1 MTVVATPRIEL
12 HRRPVEGDADDLL
25 RFQNTM
31 FWLRLLGIVI
41 VLTQGGLYEM
51 ADPLMLWLAVG
62 IIAGV
67 VAVQGRLLGAPVA
80 ASDVRGRA
88 TALLVADAVA
98 VYLIGTVFT
107 RDVESIGYYFYP
119 LLSLEATLV
128 VGLWAGIVMTALSVV
143 AYLAQLVVHVSF
155 GHLVEPRS
163 AIAAVSLIGATGGFV
178 TIYAHISSRGQD
190 HLRAMLHLTSALARH
205 ESLAEAMR
213 HLDRRLHAA
222 IGGRVRS
229 VAIREV
235 DGRYRLTTWQTGEE
249 RYLTPEQLLRAFGN
263 VDEMS
268 RRLAVGDAVTVETDA
283 WSVVTASLALP
294 EWATAVTLVPIVAEG
309 RWVGVL
315 PVLWPTRTVPDEDQL
330 RLLYGLAGQVGLALA
345 RGELEQVR
353 RDATV
358 DPLTGLLN
366 ERAIGAEL
374 QAFTARAARAGG
386 RLAVLMLELE
396 ATAPTVGPTMRRPAD
411 APETVF
417 RAAAQAIRSALR
429 SGDVAGRQ
437 AADRLLVIAADA
449 DGDSAGS
456 LAGRIAE
463 RLAGVAGIDTL
474 RVSAGIASF
483 PVDGPT
489 AADLIDAADAALA
502 PLASAA
508 AAPEDA
514 SGDPS
519 ATAA

>member
-1 MTVVATPRIEL
+1 MTLVTPRIEL

-25 RFQNTM
+25 RFQHTM

-41 VLTQGGLYEM
+41 VLTQGGLYQM
-51 ADPLMLWLAVG
+51 ADPVMLWLAVG

-67 VAVQGRLLGAPVA
+67 IAVQGRLLDAPIS
-80 ASDVRGRA
+80 ASEVRARA
-88 TALLVADAVA
+88 TALLVADAIA

-107 RDVESIGYYFYP
+107 RDVEWIGYYFYP

-128 VGLWAGIVMTALSVV
+128 VGLWAGIVVTALSVV
-143 AYLAQLVVHVSF
+143 AYLAQLVIHVSF

-163 AIAAVSLIGATGGFV
+163 AVAAVSLIGATGGFV
-178 TIYAHISSRGQD
+178 TIHAHMASRGQD

-205 ESLAEAMR
+205 ESQAEAMR
-213 HLDRRLHAA
+213 HLDRQLHAA
-222 IGGRVRS
+222 IGARVRS

-249 RYLTPEQLLRAFGN
+249 RFLTREQLLRAFGN

-283 WSVVTASLALP
+283 WSVVTASLGLP

-315 PVLWPTRTVPDEDQL
+315 PVLWPTRAVPDADQL

-345 RGELEQVR
+345 RRELEQMR

-366 ERAIGAEL
+366 DRAIGAEL
-374 QAFTARAARAGG
+374 QAFVARAARAGG
-386 RLAVLMLELE
+386 RLAVLMVDLE
-396 ATAPTVGPTMRRPAD
+396 TMSPAPGAAIRRPSEP
-411 APETVF
+411 PEAVF
-417 RAAAQAIRSALR
+417 RAASQAIRSALR
-429 SGDVAGRQ
+429 GGDVAGRHG
-437 AADRLLVIAADA
+437 ADRLLVIAADA
-449 DGDSAGS
+449 DGESAGS
-456 LAGRIAE
+456 LAERIAE
-463 RLAGVAGIDTL
+463 RLAAVEGIETL
-474 RVSAGIASF
+474 RVSAGVASF

-489 AADLIDAADAALA
+489 AADLVDAADAALA
-502 PLASAA
+502 PLPALAGAA
-508 AAPEDA
+508 ADA
-514 SGDPS
+514 SRDAGE
-519 ATAA
+519 AAA